1 MATMDPDTVD
11 ALNMLLE
18 DVRAS
23 VEIEVA
29 LSNGATEYLEREALT
44 AMGVEDTLLAFRLR
58 DWLASHDLPV
68 TRRINGIVLQAL
80 DLTRYDDRLTLFMHH
95 QLASREQAEQ
105 LLEDIGERDED
116 DEGEE
121 RGESDLDRAGQEI
134 LRSLVD
140 AHTRHASWSEA
151 RAREFAETRQF
162 EFRVPGPRPSGPSG
176 GSDTLDTPDAPDAPD
191 APESADPPETSGAR
205 SFPRGART
213 MATPATRPDIAD
225 EDEDD
230 ADGEDEED
238 VDDDNDDGDY
248 DIDDADDADDGE
260 YDMDDA
266 APVSDRPP
274 AE

>member
-105 LLEDIGERDED
+105 LLEDAGEADGTDET
-116 DEGEE
+116 GET
-121 RGESDLDRAGQEI
+121 GETGETDLDRAGQEI

-140 AHTRHASWSEA
+140 AHTRHATWSEA

-162 EFRVPGPRPSGPSG
+162 EFRIPGPRPNGPSDG
-176 GSDTLDTPDAPDAPD
+176 ADSPDSPD
-191 APESADPPETSGAR
+191 APESADPPETPGER

-213 MATPATRPDIAD
+213 MAAPATEPDFVDND
-225 EDEDD
+225 E
-230 ADGEDEED
+230 DGEDEGGDED
-238 VDDDNDDGDY
+238 DDGDY
-248 DIDDADDADDGE
+248 DIDDLDDIEDV
-260 YDMDDA
+260 
-266 APVSDRPP
+266 APVSERPP